1 MFTHRWSVCAAHPLA
16 RQHEAARVWCRH
28 APGFRTAVHTLV
40 LGCALLTALN
50 RGHAAEVETEH
61 LFGFTLGSSI
71 GEKGEKELESE
82 TTVRAGKGAGTYA
95 AIGQEFEAKYTMES
109 WLRISPA
116 AVLAYHDIGRVPE
129 FIDRR
134 QAAFQGLSFDTRFL
148 LLDGKRAP
156 FGLMLSVEPHWN
168 GIDDL
173 TGQRV
178 ENYGATLLLAADREL
193 VPQKLYAAINVL
205 YDPEATRVIALDQWV
220 RQSMLGISAAIT
232 TQVKPGIFFGGE
244 LRWNHLYDGLGFD
257 RFVERA
263 LFAGPTF
270 YATLS
275 KQWWMSFAWNVQLA
289 GHVAEFSSALGL
301 VNFERHQVKLRI
313 GYHF

>member
-1 MFTHRWSVCAAHPLA
+1 
-16 RQHEAARVWCRH
+16 
-28 APGFRTAVHTLV
+28 
-40 LGCALLTALN
+40 
-50 RGHAAEVETEH
+50 
-61 LFGFTLGSSI
+61 
-71 GEKGEKELESE
+71 
-82 TTVRAGKGAGTYA
+82 
-95 AIGQEFEAKYTMES
+95 MES

-116 AVLAYHDIGRVPE
+116 AVLAYHDIGGVPD
-129 FIDRR
+129 FDNRR
-134 QAAFQGLSFDTRFL
+134 RAAFQGLSFETRFL
-148 LLDGKRAP
+148 IVDGERAP

-193 VPQKLYAAINVL
+193 VPQKLYAAINIL
-205 YDPEATRVIALDQWV
+205 YQPEATRVIALDQWV

-232 TQVKPGIFFGGE
+232 MQVRPGIFFGGE
-244 LRWNHLYDGLGFD
+244 LRWNHLYDGLGLD
-257 RFVERA
+257 RFAERA

-289 GHVAEFSSALGL
+289 GHVAEFPSALGL
-301 VNFERHQVKLRI
+301 VNFERHQVKLRF